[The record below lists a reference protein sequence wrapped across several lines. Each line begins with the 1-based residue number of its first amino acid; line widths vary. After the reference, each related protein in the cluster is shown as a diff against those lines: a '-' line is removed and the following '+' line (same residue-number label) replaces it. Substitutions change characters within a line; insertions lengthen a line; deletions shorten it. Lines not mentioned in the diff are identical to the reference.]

1 MLSDSQFEA
10 LATRALER
18 VEASLEAS
26 GIDADFELKE
36 GGVLE
41 IEFADASKIIVNRH
55 AAAREIWVAAR
66 AGGFHFRWDGAAWRD
81 TREGSELFAALSKLV
96 SAQGGEA
103 VLLRPRLGARN
114 GRRFGLRQ
122 GRHGRGGAALPAAGS
137 LRGRKTRAAA
147 GCPRQ
152 RRIGPVGTM
161 TTPSGRRA
169 RSRGVVQCFSM

>member
-1 MLSDSQFEA
+1 MLSDSQFEV

-18 VEASLEAS
+18 VEAALEAS

-81 TREGSELFAALSKLV
+81 TREHGELFAALSKLV

-103 VLLRPRLGARN
+103 VLLRP
-114 GRRFGLRQ
+114 
-122 GRHGRGGAALPAAGS
+122 
-137 LRGRKTRAAA
+137 
-147 GCPRQ
+147 
-152 RRIGPVGTM
+152 
-161 TTPSGRRA
+161 
-169 RSRGVVQCFSM
+169 